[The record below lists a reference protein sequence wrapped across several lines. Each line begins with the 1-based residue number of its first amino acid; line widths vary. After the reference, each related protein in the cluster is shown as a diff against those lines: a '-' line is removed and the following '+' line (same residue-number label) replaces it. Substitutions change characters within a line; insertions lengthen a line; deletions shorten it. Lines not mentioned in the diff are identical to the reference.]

1 MSEIVSRSDADR
13 RLIEAGMVLVSE
25 LALDTVLRRI
35 VELAVELTGARYGAL
50 GVLTPDGQRIEE
62 FVTVG
67 VTDEE
72 RAAIGDPPVG
82 HGLLGVIITEARPM
96 RLPGHR
102 RRPSFGGVPS
112 ESPADATRSWERP
125 SPAADGCSA
134 TST

>member
-1 MSEIVSRSDADR
+1 MSEIVSRSDTDR
-13 RLIEAGMVLVSE
+13 HLIEAGMVLASE
-25 LALDTVLRRI
+25 LSLDAVLRRI
-35 VELAVELTGARYGAL
+35 VEVAVELTGARYGAL
-50 GVLTPDGQRIEE
+50 GVLTPDGRRIEE

-82 HGLLGVIITEARPM
+82 HGLLGALITEARPM
-96 RLPGHR
+96 RLPNIAADPRSVGFPR
-102 RRPSFGGVPS
+102 TTRPC
-112 ESPADATRSWERP
+112 ARSWERP

>member
-1 MSEIVSRSDADR
+1 MLAF
-13 RLIEAGMVLVSE
+13 E
-25 LALDTVLRRI
+25 LTLDIVLRRI
-35 VELAVELTGARYGAL
+35 VELAVELTDARYGAL

-82 HGLLGVIITEARPM
+82 HGLSGVIITEAHPIRLSDIAADPRSVDSSHDPPM
-96 RLPGHR
+96 RSLLG
-102 RRPSFGGVPS
+102 
-112 ESPADATRSWERP
+112 AP
-125 SPAADGCSA
+125 SPAAGGCSA